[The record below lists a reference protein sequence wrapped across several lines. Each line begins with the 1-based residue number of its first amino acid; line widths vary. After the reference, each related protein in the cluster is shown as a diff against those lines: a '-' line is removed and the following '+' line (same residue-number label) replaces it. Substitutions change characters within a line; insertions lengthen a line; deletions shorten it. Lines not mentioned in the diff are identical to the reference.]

1 MAMLVIFIENTKMFL
16 DLCLLGFPLQ
26 FYLAVLTNP
35 DFITFPQ
42 FYRWRIDS
50 WRLSFWI
57 STLQL
62 VFFSW

>member
-1 MAMLVIFIENTKMFL
+1 MFIFIENTKMFL
-16 DLCLLGFPLQ
+16 DLYPLDFPLQ

-42 FYRWRIDS
+42 FYRWQIDS

-57 STLQL
+57 STLYL
-62 VFFSW
+62 VFFSL